1 METSAL
7 TTVLGDTWFGASLP
21 VAARAR
27 LARVG
32 QLVEIPD
39 GTVILRE
46 GRPCQAMGILVR
58 GRIALRLGAGGAAE
72 RTIMTLEPG
81 EVFGWSAVLLPA
93 ISTST
98 CVAVL
103 PSVAI
108 EFDGLGLVMALEL
121 DDALAAAVYHRLLGT
136 VARRLT
142 ATRLQLLDVYRAAGE
157 PW

>member
-7 TTVLGDTWFGASLP
+7 TAVLGDTWFGATLP

-27 LARVG
+27 LAAVG

-46 GRPCQAMGILVR
+46 GRPCGVMGILVR
-58 GRIALRLGAGGAAE
+58 GRIALRLGAGGSAE

-93 ISTST
+93 VSTST
-98 CVAVL
+98 CVAVA

-121 DDALAAAVYHRLLGT
+121 DDSLAAAVYHRLLAT
-136 VARRLT
+136 VARRL
-142 ATRLQLLDVYRAAGE
+142 AASRLQLLDIYRVAGE